1 MKRLFILAM
10 ILVLPMAA
18 HAEGHMDVIQVS
30 LKDGCTVA
38 QYTAIAHDFNK
49 DWGKKHGYKAE
60 VLVPLQNEELTS
72 IFWVGR
78 TANAAAFGAAWDA
91 WRDALPDAK
100 STAAKLQA
108 RLDACSTNSSRSG
121 YDVY

>member
-1 MKRLFILAM
+1 MRILLTIAIM
-10 ILVLPMAA
+10 FALPMAA
-18 HAEGHMDVIQVS
+18 HGAGHMDVIQVS

-38 QYTAIAHDFNK
+38 QYAAIAQDFNK

-60 VLVPLQNEELTS
+60 VVVPIQSEELVS

-78 TANAAAFGAAWDA
+78 SANAAAFGAAWDA

-108 RLDACSTNSSRSG
+108 RFDACSTNTSRNG